1 MSKKDYITFN
11 LNVEFCVTRDAA
23 PDATA
28 QKRLITTTRSWI
40 SEAERLFNTKPKLKI
55 HPEWRWNITGVP
67 ASFKNLGEYRR
78 FMDKNFD
85 NIVGDKKTEGALVV
99 LVTDSDLL
107 FTKKAKTTKD
117 DKTYAGYSYFP
128 HCVNPFGRKTGIFM
142 NADVL
147 DSTFAHELG
156 HMLSLKHT
164 FESYVGFKKNCN
176 RDYPKGDK
184 GKGGSKKG
192 SRINLMDYGRGSLAV
207 FLNSCQKERAAKQ
220 RRLYMT
226 RKGETNYRKLKGLV

>member
-1 MSKKDYITFN
+1 MSKKDYNTFN
-11 LNVEFCVTRDAA
+11 LNVMFCVTKDAA
-23 PDATA
+23 PDTTA
-28 QKRLITTTRSWI
+28 QKHTITAIRSWI
-40 SEAERLFNTKPKLKI
+40 SEAERLFITKPKLKVY
-55 HPEWRWNITGVP
+55 PKWEWNVTGVP
-67 ASFKNLGEYRR
+67 KSFKNLSSYRR

-85 NIVGDKKTEGALVV
+85 NIVGDKKTEGTLVV

-107 FTKKAKTTKD
+107 FTKKAKKSKD
-117 DKTYAGYSYFP
+117 DKMYGGYSFFP
-128 HCVNPFGRKTGIFM
+128 HCVNPFGRKSGIFM
-142 NADVL
+142 NLDVL

-156 HMLSLKHT
+156 HLLSLKHT

-184 GKGGSKKG
+184 GKGGSKSGK
-192 SRINLMDYGRGSLAV
+192 RINLMDYGRSGLTV

-226 RKGETNYRKLKGLV
+226 SKGETNYRKLKGLV